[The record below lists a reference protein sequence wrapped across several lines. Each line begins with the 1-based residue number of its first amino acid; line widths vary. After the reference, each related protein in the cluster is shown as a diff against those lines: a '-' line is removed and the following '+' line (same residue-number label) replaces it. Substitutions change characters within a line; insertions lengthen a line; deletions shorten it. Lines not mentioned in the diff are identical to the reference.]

1 MKKSSRLFAMIAF
14 MAVLL
19 SSCQGD
25 LEMLTIINED
35 GSCMREI
42 IVAADRSLLTTGKY
56 DNDDLRVARIEDG
69 WELYW
74 GYNGDSSRFPIPMS
88 AEKFDSISRE
98 VGPSRA
104 VKDTVCVYARK
115 EYASV
120 EDMCAGSPM
129 FFADEQ
135 AGIDGSL
142 DKEFRW
148 FYTDYVFKEKFT
160 SVADYFKVPVTDFM
174 SEEEAL
180 YWFSGTPDLYAG
192 KPIWRYYEMLGD
204 LKEKADRWVFANMY
218 YNMLSGIADRYD
230 MVVDPP
236 VSKDEFIAQLGDVA
250 KQLASYDTYKLEYT
264 TARSIVS
271 SHFGSDAYSP
281 FINEDKRNEYSNE
294 DERNEYSELF
304 ANSFGYLFLF
314 YYDESIVMPGRVI
327 DAGGGIYKDGVVAFK
342 VDAGR
347 FLLKDYEIRV
357 VSRVVNVWAF
367 IVTAVLASVLCAVV
381 IYRRRVFRR

>member
-1 MKKSSRLFAMIAF
+1 MKKSSRLFVMIAF
-14 MAVLL
+14 MAALF

-25 LEMLTIINED
+25 IEMLTIVNED

-42 IVAADRSLLTTGKY
+42 IVDADRSLLTTGKY
-56 DNDDLRVARIEDG
+56 DNDDPHVARIEDG

-74 GYNGDSSRFPIPMS
+74 GYKGDSSRFPIPMS
-88 AEKFDSISRE
+88 VEKYDSISRE

-104 VKDTVCVYARK
+104 VKDTICVYACK

-129 FFADEQ
+129 FFVDEQ
-135 AGIDGSL
+135 AGADGSL

-148 FYTDYVFKEKFT
+148 FYTDYVFTEKFS

-192 KPIWRYYEMLGD
+192 KPTWRYYEMLEE

-218 YNMLSGIADRYD
+218 YNILSGIADRYD
-230 MVVDPP
+230 MVVEPP
-236 VSKDEFIAQLGDVA
+236 VSKDEFIAQLGDVV
-250 KQLASYDTYKLEYT
+250 KQIASYDTYKLEYS

-281 FINEDKRNEYSNE
+281 FINEDEWKKYEISSATAF
-294 DERNEYSELF
+294 D
-304 ANSFGYLFLF
+304 YLFLF
-314 YYDESIVMPGRVI
+314 YYNESIVMPGRVI
-327 DAGGGIYKDGVVAFK
+327 DDGGGIYKDGVVTFK

-347 FLLKDYEIRV
+347 FLLKDYEIKV

-367 IVTAVLASVLCAVV
+367 IVTAVLASALCAALV
-381 IYRRRVFRR
+381 YRRR

>member
-1 MKKSSRLFAMIAF
+1 MKKSSKLFVMIAF
-14 MAVLL
+14 MAALL

-25 LEMLTIINED
+25 IEMLTIVNED

-42 IVAADRSLLTTGKY
+42 VVAADRSLLTTGKY
-56 DNDDLRVARIEDG
+56 DNDDPRVARIEDG

-74 GYNGDSSRFPIPMS
+74 GYKGDNSRFPIPMS
-88 AEKFDSISRE
+88 VEKYDSISRE

-129 FFADEQ
+129 FFVDEQ
-135 AGIDGSL
+135 AGVDGSL

-148 FYTDYVFKEKFT
+148 FYTDYVFTEKFS

-192 KPIWRYYEMLGD
+192 KPTWRYYEFLED
-204 LKEKADRWVFANMY
+204 FKEKADRWVFANMY
-218 YNMLSGIADRYD
+218 YKLLSGIADRYD
-230 MVVDPP
+230 MVVEPP
-236 VSKDEFIAQLGDVA
+236 VSKDEFIAQLGDVV
-250 KQLASYDTYKLEYT
+250 KQLASYDTYNLEYS

-281 FINEDKRNEYSNE
+281 FIY
-294 DERNEYSELF
+294 DEWKKEGLFEELD
-304 ANSFGYLFLF
+304 NYFGYLFLF
-314 YYDESIVMPGRVI
+314 YYGESIVMPGRVI
-327 DAGGGIYKDGVVAFK
+327 DDGGGIYKDGVVTFK

-367 IVTAVLASVLCAVV
+367 IVTAVLASALCAAV
-381 IYRRRVFRR
+381 IYRRR

>member
-1 MKKSSRLFAMIAF
+1 MKKSSKLFVMIAF
-14 MAVLL
+14 MAALL

-25 LEMLTIINED
+25 IEMLTIVNED

-42 IVAADRSLLTTGKY
+42 VVAADRSLLTTGKY
-56 DNDDLRVARIEDG
+56 DNDDPHVARIEDG

-74 GYNGDSSRFPIPMS
+74 GYKGDSSRFPIPMS
-88 AEKFDSISRE
+88 VEKYDSISRE

-104 VKDTVCVYARK
+104 VKDTVCIYARK

-129 FFADEQ
+129 FFVDEQ
-135 AGIDGSL
+135 AGADGSL

-148 FYTDYVFKEKFT
+148 FYTDYVFTEKFS
-160 SVADYFKVPVTDFM
+160 SVADYFKVPVSDFM

-192 KPIWRYYEMLGD
+192 KPTWRYYEMLEE

-218 YNMLSGIADRYD
+218 YNILSGIADRYD
-230 MVVDPP
+230 MVVEPP
-236 VSKDEFIAQLGDVA
+236 VSKDEFIAQLGDVV
-250 KQLASYDTYKLEYT
+250 KQLASYDTYKLEYS

-281 FINEDKRNEYSNE
+281 FINEDEWKKYEISSATAF
-294 DERNEYSELF
+294 D
-304 ANSFGYLFLF
+304 YLFLF
-314 YYDESIVMPGRVI
+314 YYNESIVMPGRVI
-327 DAGGGIYKDGVVAFK
+327 DDGGGIYKDGVVTFK

-357 VSRVVNVWAF
+357 VSRIVNVWAF
-367 IVTAVLASVLCAVV
+367 IVTAVLASALCVAV
-381 IYRRRVFRR
+381 IYRRR

>member
-1 MKKSSRLFAMIAF
+1 MKKSSKLFVMIAF
-14 MAVLL
+14 MAALL

-25 LEMLTIINED
+25 IEMLTIVNED

-42 IVAADRSLLTTGKY
+42 VVAADRSLLTTGKY
-56 DNDDLRVARIEDG
+56 DNDDPHVARIEDG

-74 GYNGDSSRFPIPMS
+74 GYKGDNSRFPIPMS
-88 AEKFDSISRE
+88 VEKYDSISRE

-104 VKDTVCVYARK
+104 VKDTICVYARK

-129 FFADEQ
+129 FFVDEQ
-135 AGIDGSL
+135 AGAEGSL

-148 FYTDYVFKEKFT
+148 FYTDYVFTEKFS

-192 KPIWRYYEMLGD
+192 KPTWRYYEMLEE

-218 YNMLSGIADRYD
+218 YNILSGIADRYD
-230 MVVDPP
+230 MVVEPP
-236 VSKDEFIAQLGDVA
+236 VSKDEFIAQLGDVV
-250 KQLASYDTYKLEYT
+250 KQLASCDTYKLEYS

-281 FINEDKRNEYSNE
+281 FINEDEWKKYDKSYATAF
-294 DERNEYSELF
+294 D
-304 ANSFGYLFLF
+304 YLFLF
-314 YYDESIVMPGRVI
+314 YYNESIVMPGRVI
-327 DAGGGIYKDGVVAFK
+327 DDGGGIYKDGVVTFK

-357 VSRVVNVWAF
+357 VSRIVNVWAF
-367 IVTAVLASVLCAVV
+367 IVTAVLASALCVAV
-381 IYRRRVFRR
+381 IYRRR

>member
-1 MKKSSRLFAMIAF
+1 MKKSSKLFVIIAF
-14 MAVLL
+14 MAALL

-25 LEMLTIINED
+25 IEMLTIVNED

-42 IVAADRSLLTTGKY
+42 VVAADRSLLTTGKY
-56 DNDDLRVARIEDG
+56 DNDDPHVARIEDG

-74 GYNGDSSRFPIPMS
+74 GYKGDNSRFPIPMS
-88 AEKFDSISRE
+88 VEKYDSISRE

-129 FFADEQ
+129 FFVDEQ
-135 AGIDGSL
+135 AGADGSL

-148 FYTDYVFKEKFT
+148 FYTDYVFTEKFS

-192 KPIWRYYEMLGD
+192 KPTWRYYEFLED

-218 YNMLSGIADRYD
+218 YKLLSGIADRYD
-230 MVVDPP
+230 MVVEPP
-236 VSKDEFIAQLGDVA
+236 VSKDEFITQLGDVV
-250 KQLASYDTYKLEYT
+250 KQLASYDTYNLEYS
-264 TARSIVS
+264 TACSIVS

-281 FINEDKRNEYSNE
+281 FIY
-294 DERNEYSELF
+294 DEWKKEGLFEELD
-304 ANSFGYLFLF
+304 NYFGYLFLF
-314 YYDESIVMPGRVI
+314 YYGESIVMPGRVI
-327 DAGGGIYKDGVVAFK
+327 DDGGGIYKDGVVTFK

-357 VSRVVNVWAF
+357 VSRIVNVWAF
-367 IVTAVLASVLCAVV
+367 IVTAALASALCVAVV
-381 IYRRRVFRR
+381 YRRR

>member
-1 MKKSSRLFAMIAF
+1 MKKSSKLFVMIAF
-14 MAVLL
+14 MAALL

-25 LEMLTIINED
+25 IEMLTIVNED

-42 IVAADRSLLTTGKY
+42 VVAADRSLLTTGKY
-56 DNDDLRVARIEDG
+56 DNEDPRVARIEDG

-74 GYNGDSSRFPIPMS
+74 GYKGDSSRFPIPMS
-88 AEKFDSISRE
+88 VEKYDSISRE

-104 VKDTVCVYARK
+104 VKDTICVYARK

-120 EDMCAGSPM
+120 EDMCSGSPM
-129 FFADEQ
+129 FFVDEQ
-135 AGIDGSL
+135 AGAEGSL

-148 FYTDYVFKEKFT
+148 FYTDYVFTEKFS

-192 KPIWRYYEMLGD
+192 KPTWRYYELLED

-218 YNMLSGIADRYD
+218 YKLLSGIADRYD

-236 VSKDEFIAQLGDVA
+236 VSKDEFIAQLGDVV
-250 KQLASYDTYKLEYT
+250 KQIASYDTYKMEYS

-281 FINEDKRNEYSNE
+281 FIY
-294 DERNEYSELF
+294 DEWKKEGLFEELD
-304 ANSFGYLFLF
+304 NYFGYLFLF

-327 DAGGGIYKDGVVAFK
+327 DDGGGIYKDGVVTFK

-347 FLLKDYEIRV
+347 FLLKDYEIKV

-367 IVTAVLASVLCAVV
+367 IVTAVLASALCVAV
-381 IYRRRVFRR
+381 IYRRR

>member
-1 MKKSSRLFAMIAF
+1 MKKSSKLFVMIAF
-14 MAVLL
+14 MAALL

-25 LEMLTIINED
+25 IEMLTIVNED

-42 IVAADRSLLTTGKY
+42 VVAADRSLLTTGKY
-56 DNDDLRVARIEDG
+56 DNDDPHVARIEDG

-74 GYNGDSSRFPIPMS
+74 GYKGDNSRFPIPMS
-88 AEKFDSISRE
+88 VEKYDSISRE

-104 VKDTVCVYARK
+104 VKDTICVYARK

-129 FFADEQ
+129 FFVDEQ
-135 AGIDGSL
+135 AGADGSL

-148 FYTDYVFKEKFT
+148 FYTDYVFTEKFS

-180 YWFSGTPDLYAG
+180 YWFSGTPDFYAG
-192 KPIWRYYEMLGD
+192 KPTWRYYEMLEE

-218 YNMLSGIADRYD
+218 YNILSGIADRYD
-230 MVVDPP
+230 MVVEPP
-236 VSKDEFIAQLGDVA
+236 VSKDEFIAQLGDVV
-250 KQLASYDTYKLEYT
+250 KQLASCDTYKLEYS

-281 FINEDKRNEYSNE
+281 FINEDEWKK
-294 DERNEYSELF
+294 DEILSTTAAF
-304 ANSFGYLFLF
+304 DYLFLF
-314 YYDESIVMPGRVI
+314 YYNESIVMPGRVI
-327 DAGGGIYKDGVVAFK
+327 DDGGGMYKDGVVTFK

-357 VSRVVNVWAF
+357 VSRIVNVWAF
-367 IVTAVLASVLCAVV
+367 IVTAVLASALCVAV
-381 IYRRRVFRR
+381 IYRRR

>member
-1 MKKSSRLFAMIAF
+1 MKKSSKLFVMIAF
-14 MAVLL
+14 MAALL

-25 LEMLTIINED
+25 IEMLTIVNED

-42 IVAADRSLLTTGKY
+42 VVAADRSLLTTGKY
-56 DNDDLRVARIEDG
+56 DNDDPHVARIEDG

-74 GYNGDSSRFPIPMS
+74 GYKGDSSRFPIPMS
-88 AEKFDSISRE
+88 VEKYDSISRE

-120 EDMCAGSPM
+120 EDMCSGSPM
-129 FFADEQ
+129 FFVDEQ
-135 AGIDGSL
+135 AGAEGSL

-148 FYTDYVFKEKFT
+148 FYTDYVFTEKFS

-192 KPIWRYYEMLGD
+192 KPTWRYYEFLED

-218 YNMLSGIADRYD
+218 YNILSGIADRYD
-230 MVVDPP
+230 MVVEPP
-236 VSKDEFIAQLGDVA
+236 VSKDEFIAQLGDVV
-250 KQLASYDTYKLEYT
+250 KQLASCDTYKLEYS

-281 FINEDKRNEYSNE
+281 FINEDEWKK
-294 DERNEYSELF
+294 DEILSTTAAF
-304 ANSFGYLFLF
+304 DYLFLF
-314 YYDESIVMPGRVI
+314 YYNESIVMPGRVI
-327 DAGGGIYKDGVVAFK
+327 DDGGGMYKDGVVTFK

-357 VSRVVNVWAF
+357 VSRIVNVWAF
-367 IVTAVLASVLCAVV
+367 IVTAVLASALCVAV
-381 IYRRRVFRR
+381 IYRRR

>member
-1 MKKSSRLFAMIAF
+1 MKKSSKLFVMIAF
-14 MAVLL
+14 MAALL

-25 LEMLTIINED
+25 IEMLTIVNED

-42 IVAADRSLLTTGKY
+42 VVAADRSLLTTGKY
-56 DNDDLRVARIEDG
+56 DNDDPHVARIEDG

-74 GYNGDSSRFPIPMS
+74 GYKGDSSRFPIPMS
-88 AEKFDSISRE
+88 VEKYDSISRE

-129 FFADEQ
+129 FFVDEQ
-135 AGIDGSL
+135 AGADGSL

-148 FYTDYVFKEKFT
+148 FYTDYVFTEKFS
-160 SVADYFKVPVTDFM
+160 SVADYFKVPVSDFM

-192 KPIWRYYEMLGD
+192 KPTWRYYEMLEE

-218 YNMLSGIADRYD
+218 YNILSGIADRYD
-230 MVVDPP
+230 MVVEPP
-236 VSKDEFIAQLGDVA
+236 VSKDEFIAQLGDVV
-250 KQLASYDTYKLEYT
+250 KQLASYDTYKLEYS

-281 FINEDKRNEYSNE
+281 FINEDEWKKYEISSATAF
-294 DERNEYSELF
+294 D
-304 ANSFGYLFLF
+304 YLFLF
-314 YYDESIVMPGRVI
+314 YYNESIVMPGRVI
-327 DAGGGIYKDGVVAFK
+327 DDGGGIYKDGVVTFK

-357 VSRVVNVWAF
+357 VSRIVNVWAF
-367 IVTAVLASVLCAVV
+367 IVTAVLASALCVAV
-381 IYRRRVFRR
+381 IYRRR